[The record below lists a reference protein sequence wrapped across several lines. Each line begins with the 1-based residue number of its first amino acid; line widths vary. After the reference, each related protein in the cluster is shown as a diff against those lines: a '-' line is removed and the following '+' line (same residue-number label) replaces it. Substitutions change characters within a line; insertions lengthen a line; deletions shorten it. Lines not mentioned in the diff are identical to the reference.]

1 MGIEQAFSDQT
12 LLDVVSLLSA
22 RNESGRLKFAGGTM
36 RGAFFF
42 SKGKLVDAHLGPFS
56 GFQAVNLAISVG
68 KASLSFDPSIESH
81 SSSFKV
87 PAERL
92 LLKERFGI
100 ETAGLET
107 AKPEIVKPETPKP
120 EATRLEV
127 PDSEKILAT
136 TPLRSSVDRQL
147 SAVTGHSRRDPSPD
161 TRPLS
166 PDTQNSPRTLA
177 QPLPQQV
184 ETETETETSVPVQ
197 KTEIRKTTLGSPEE
211 FLLRVISDS
220 SSRRNRVLLMCLMF
234 LVVIPTTV
242 GLASYWS
249 NSAKSNVRK
258 FSASKT
264 PETLP
269 AVAAVPAPSQAE
281 EALTKTPPADKP
293 IPLRPQPSPV
303 TAEKQTQEPDTNR
316 LDPAPVKDNEVA
328 KVTLDPPAAPPEPST
343 KPSSRTIAVV
353 VEIEEGRVTE
363 AFIKQPQRELAA
375 YEATALR
382 LARQRRFPMGT
393 TRRET
398 INVPVTREQ

>member
-1 MGIEQAFSDQT
+1 MGIEQAFTDQT

-22 RNESGRLKFAGGTM
+22 RNESGRLKFSGGTM

-42 SKGKLVDAHLGPFS
+42 SNGKLVDAHLGPFS

-68 KASLSFDPSIESH
+68 KARLSFDPSIESH

-107 AKPEIVKPETPKP
+107 AKPETAKPETAKL
-120 EATRLEV
+120 ESAKTEV
-127 PDSEKILAT
+127 PVSVKEILTA
-136 TPLRSSVDRQL
+136 
-147 SAVTGHSRRDPSPD
+147 SPVG
-161 TRPLS
+161 
-166 PDTQNSPRTLA
+166 TLP

-184 ETETETETSVPVQ
+184 ETKTSVLVQ
-197 KTEIRKTTLGSPEE
+197 QTEIGKPSNGSPEE
-211 FLLRVISDS
+211 FLLRVITDS
-220 SSRRNRVLLMCLMF
+220 SARRNRVLLICVMF
-234 LVVIPTTV
+234 LIVIPTTV

-249 NSAKSNVRK
+249 NSAEGNVRN
-258 FSASKT
+258 FSAAKS
-264 PETLP
+264 PEKSPAPVAIRAPSHPDENPTKTLP
-269 AVAAVPAPSQAE
+269 KDEPVP
-281 EALTKTPPADKP
+281 
-293 IPLRPQPSPV
+293 IRPQPALV
-303 TAEKQTQEPDTNR
+303 TAEKLAQEPETKR

-328 KVTLDPPAAPPEPST
+328 KVILDPPAAPSEPSA

-382 LARQRRFPMGT
+382 LARQRRFPKST

-398 INVPVTREQ
+398 ITLSVTREQ

>member
-42 SKGKLVDAHLGPFS
+42 SKGKLVDAHLGPFT

-68 KASLSFDPSIESH
+68 KARLSFDPSIESH

-92 LLKERFGI
+92 ILKERFGI
-100 ETAGLET
+100 ETAALET
-107 AKPEIVKPETPKP
+107 TKPETPK
-120 EATRLEV
+120 TEV
-127 PDSEKILAT
+127 PGSVEKILT
-136 TPLRSSVDRQL
+136 T
-147 SAVTGHSRRDPSPD
+147 SPM
-161 TRPLS
+161 
-166 PDTQNSPRTLA
+166 RTVPH
-177 QPLPQQV
+177 PLPQQV
-184 ETETETETSVPVQ
+184 ETKTKVPVQ
-197 KTEIRKTTLGSPEE
+197 ETEIEKVAYGSRDEI
-211 FLLRVISDS
+211 FLRGIVNNW
-220 SSRRNRVLLMCLMF
+220 SSRRNRLLLMCLIF

-249 NSAKSNVRK
+249 NAPESTVRS
-258 FSASKT
+258 FSAAKA

-269 AVAAVPAPSQAE
+269 GPVAVPAPSQPDE
-281 EALTKTPPADKP
+281 NLTKTLPADEP
-293 IPLRPQPSPV
+293 IPLRPQPSVV
-303 TAEKQTQEPDTNR
+303 TAELRPQDPETNR
-316 LDPAPVKDNEVA
+316 LNPVPVKDNEVA
-328 KVTLDPPAAPPEPST
+328 KVTLDPPAAPPEPSAKT
-343 KPSSRTIAVV
+343 LSRTITVV

-363 AFIKQPQRELAA
+363 AFIQQPQQGLAA

-382 LARQRRFPMGT
+382 LARQRRFPKGT

-398 INVPVTREQ
+398 ITLPVTREQ